1 MASRNLN
8 KVMLIGNL
16 TRDPELRFTPQGNA
30 VSSFVVATN
39 REWVTQGEAKQ
50 SVNFHNV
57 VAWNKLA
64 EICGQLLK
72 KGMKVYV
79 EGRLQTRDW
88 VGDDGRKRYKTEI
101 IIDEMIILTPKK
113 RTNDDYERNE
123 ASVDLDGGEEGAT
136 PEAVVDLDE
145 IDLDEIDL
153 DDLGGLDDDGDGE
166 KDSKAEKEVKEDK
179 KKKKK

>member
-39 REWVTQGEAKQ
+39 REWVTQGEPKQ
-50 SVNFHNV
+50 SVSFHNI

-88 VGDDGRKRYKTEI
+88 MGDDGKKRYKTEI

-113 RTNDDYERNE
+113 RTEGDYKENKGD
-123 ASVDLDGGEEGAT
+123 VDLDSGIEET
-136 PEAVVDLDE
+136 SSEEE

-153 DDLGGLDDDGDGE
+153 DDLGGLDDE
-166 KDSKAEKEVKEDK
+166 EETPKSEEVKEEK
-179 KKKKK
+179 KKAKK